1 MMIDLHTHTLHSDGA
16 DDVLTV
22 LKLAQ
27 QKGIEYLSITDHN
40 SVAAYRTPE
49 MKDHAKFLGGK
60 VICGVEIT
68 CMFCGEVV
76 EVLGYGFNLDI
87 MERQLK
93 RRTLPFEEKQN
104 REFELLCK
112 AFSKAGAVF
121 EKSSILFDPKKES
134 CRKAFMKE
142 LTIHPEN
149 NALFSFSQSREH
161 SKSFTRNEI
170 YNPESRLYVDESALY
185 PDVGTAVEMIHASGG
200 KALLAHLY
208 EYSHADAFRA
218 QLDDI
223 VSHFALDGIECAHSS
238 FSPEQIADLEMFCD
252 KRKLLKSGGSDYHGA
267 RKPGCE
273 IGIGRG
279 TLCIPANYLANW
291 PAENSG
297 FYNMENG

>member
-1 MMIDLHTHTLHSDGA
+1 MIDLHTHTLHSDGA
-16 DDVLTV
+16 DDVLTL

-49 MKDHAKFLGGK
+49 MKAYQKYFLGK
-60 VICGVEIT
+60 LIFGVEIT

-76 EVLGYGFNLDI
+76 EVLGYGFNLDA

-93 RRTLPFEEKQN
+93 HHTLAFEEKQN

-112 AFSKAGAVF
+112 AFSKAGAF
-121 EKSSILFDPKKES
+121 FDRSKILFDPKKES
-134 CRKAFMKE
+134 CRKAFMKD
-142 LTIHPEN
+142 LASHAEN
-149 NALFSFSQSREH
+149 DGLFSLLPSRES

-170 YNPESRLYVDESALY
+170 YNPDSKLYVDESSLY
-185 PDVGTAVEMIHASGG
+185 PDVGTAVKMIHESGG

-208 EYSHADAFRA
+208 EYSHAEEFRA
-218 QLDDI
+218 TLDDI
-223 VSHFALDGIECAHSS
+223 VNGFALDGIECAHSS
-238 FSPEQIADLEMFCD
+238 FSAEQITDLEMFCD

-279 TLCIPANYLANW
+279 TLCIPAHYLENW
-291 PAENSG
+291 PAEVVG
-297 FYNMENG
+297 LHYR